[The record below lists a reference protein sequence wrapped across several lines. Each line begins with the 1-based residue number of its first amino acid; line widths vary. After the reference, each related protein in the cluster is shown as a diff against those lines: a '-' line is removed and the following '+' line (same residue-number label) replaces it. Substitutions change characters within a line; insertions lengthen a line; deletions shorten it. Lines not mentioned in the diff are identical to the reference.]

1 MDPVSIIGI
10 ATTAFKGLKQLVESG
25 RELQDCMSQL
35 SQWAG
40 AIADLD
46 KADELNKKRK
56 GNLFRSVLPK
66 SGKSIEQEAMEIYA
80 AKVTAREQRSELMQF
95 LGATQG
101 ERGQREFIETEKKI
115 RKMRQEAVYAEID
128 RREKLKELGI
138 AAIVVVLAVATVG
151 GAIALMVAMKGVNG
165 G

>member
-25 RELQDCMSQL
+25 QELEKCITQL

-56 GNLFRSVLPK
+56 NNIFRSVLPK
-66 SGKSIEQEAMEIYA
+66 SGKSVEQEAMEIYA
-80 AKVTAREQRSELMQF
+80 AKVTAREQRSELMQY

-115 RKMRQEAVYAEID
+115 RKMRQQALYDEID
-128 RREKLKELGI
+128 RREKLKEYGIAAFVTLLGI
-138 AAIVVVLAVATVG
+138 AGVAG
-151 GAIALMVAMKGVNG
+151 GIMLMVAMKGV
-165 G
+165 

>member
-10 ATTAFKGLKQLVESG
+10 ATTAFKGLKQLVENG

-46 KADELNKKRK
+46 KADELNKNKK
-56 GNLFRSVLPK
+56 KNIFRSVLPK
-66 SGKSIEQEAMEIYA
+66 SGKSIEQEAMEIYT
-80 AKVTAREQRSELMQF
+80 AKVTAREQRSELMQY

-115 RKMRQEAVYAEID
+115 RKMRQDAIYAEID
-128 RREKLKELGI
+128 RREKLKEYAI
-138 AAIVVVLAVATVG
+138 AAVVVLLGVATMG
-151 GAIALMVAMKGVNG
+151 GLIALMVAMKGVNG

>member
-10 ATTAFKGLKQLVESG
+10 ATTAFKGLKAAVETG

-46 KADELNKKRK
+46 KADELNKNKK
-56 GNLFRSVLPK
+56 KNIFRSVLPK
-66 SGKSIEQEAMEIYA
+66 GGKSIEQEAMEIYT
-80 AKVTAREQRSELMQF
+80 AKVTAREQRSELMQY

-115 RKMRQEAVYAEID
+115 RKMRQDAIYAEID
-128 RREKLKELGI
+128 RREKLKEYAI
-138 AAIVVVLAVATVG
+138 AAVVVLLGVATMG
-151 GAIALMVAMKGVNG
+151 GLIALMVAMKGTGNA
-165 G
+165 

>member
-10 ATTAFKGLKQLVESG
+10 ATTAFKGLKAAVETG

-56 GNLFRSVLPK
+56 GNLFRSLLPK

-80 AKVTAREQRSELMQF
+80 AKVTAREQRSELMQY

-115 RKMRQEAVYAEID
+115 RKMRQDAIYAEID
-128 RREKLKELGI
+128 RREKLKEYAI
-138 AAIVVVLAVATVG
+138 AAIVVLLGVATMG
-151 GAIALMVAMKGVNG
+151 CLIALMLAMKGTVQ
-165 G
+165 

>member
-46 KADELNKKRK
+46 KADELHKNRKRS
-56 GNLFRSVLPK
+56 LFRSVLPK
-66 SGKSIEQEAMEIYA
+66 NGKSIEQEAMEIYT

-101 ERGQREFIETEKKI
+101 ERGLREFVETEKKI
-115 RKMRQEAVYAEID
+115 RKMRQDALYAEID
-128 RREKLKELGI
+128 RREKLKEYAIAGGVVLLGI
-138 AAIVVVLAVATVG
+138 ATMGTLIVLTAAI
-151 GAIALMVAMKGVNG
+151 KGNV
-165 G
+165 